1 MSHVPQ
7 KSPKTPLRIL
17 LVDDEPAMREVLAA
31 LLRHY
36 DFEVALATDGLD
48 AWEKVRSEGSDFDV
62 VITDNQMPRMDG
74 ITLIRSLRTANF
86 GGKILVFSSSLT
98 VEKASALTD
107 LGVDAIV
114 EKGQSGMAV
123 IAEIRRLVAED

>member
-7 KSPKTPLRIL
+7 KSSKTPLRIL
-17 LVDDEPAMREVLAA
+17 LVDDEPAMRDVLAA

-36 DFEVALATDGLD
+36 NFEVALATDGLD
-48 AWEKVRSEGSDFDV
+48 AWEQMQAAGKGFDV

-74 ITLIRSLRTANF
+74 MTLIRSLRTANF

-98 VEKASALTD
+98 AEKAIALTE
-107 LGVDAIV
+107 LGVDAIL
-114 EKGQSGMAV
+114 EKGQSGMAI
-123 IAEIRRLVAED
+123 IAEIRRLAAEG